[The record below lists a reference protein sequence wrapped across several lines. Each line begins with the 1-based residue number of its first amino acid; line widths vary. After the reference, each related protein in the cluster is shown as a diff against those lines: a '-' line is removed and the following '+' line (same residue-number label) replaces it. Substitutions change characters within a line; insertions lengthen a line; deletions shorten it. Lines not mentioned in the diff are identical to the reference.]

1 MVNKDIEDM
10 DIDEAEVSPASA
22 DTEEKSATESETYYD
37 AEPEE
42 DRSHAEP
49 PVKAGKYRA
58 FSIIFFLL
66 TAGGLFLGL
75 LGKFIPWLSPT
86 YYSGNAGLNDSLL
99 GFFLTRMKD
108 IASASFTALDA
119 IAVVAALV
127 LLATVLIS
135 VITLFISLFSARRAR
150 RAAALSGTVSLLSY
164 TLAFLWAICV
174 NSLTMPA
181 FSAEAVDVPVALITL
196 LLFVF
201 MTVFAI
207 IENGKAGLFSA
218 GIYLFSVISCFAIF
232 FPGSFTESH
241 FILLKTFTQNPIYNS
256 FVLAALAVIL
266 ATLVISVIAF
276 LHKRRGILF
285 IVLSS
290 LQLAVVLLLCIAGC
304 GLGKN
309 WSLQFFQN
317 GSLIPSLV
325 LIFASLG
332 AVLFAGLTLA
342 VQQKQRQLAAEED
355 EDEDYTEA
363 EFYDT
368 DDKDDTYDADDE
380 ETETV
385 PHEYATEAE
394 EDVTDEDYRYSDG
407 EGGEEPAEPEPF
419 HEEEMSA
426 FEREMFSLAEKGAEE
441 TPAEEESIPPAP
453 QYAPPPPAFRPVN
466 VYTDPTMQ
474 YVYDPFINE
483 LTPEEKDEFGD
494 LFIACKSGKFGDL
507 PVYHIGGDNREF
519 FDKVWIRYGLY
530 DMSPNLRDKI
540 FNYLR
545 RYRSKQQ

>member
-1 MVNKDIEDM
+1 MVNRDLEDM
-10 DIDEAEVSPASA
+10 DIDEADVSPDPT
-22 DTEEKSATESETYYD
+22 DTEEESSTESETYYD

-42 DRSHAEP
+42 DNSHAEP
-49 PVKAGKYRA
+49 PVRAGKYRA

-86 YYSGNAGLNDSLL
+86 YYSGNTGLNNSLL
-99 GFFLTRMKD
+99 GFFLTRMKG
-108 IASASFTALDA
+108 ITSASFTALDA
-119 IAVVAALV
+119 IAVVAAFV
-127 LLATVLIS
+127 LLVTVLIS

-207 IENGKAGLFSA
+207 VENGKAGIFSA
-218 GIYLFSVISCFAIF
+218 GIYLFSVISCFALF

-241 FILLKTFTQNPIYNS
+241 FILLKTFSSNPVYNS

-266 ATLVISVIAF
+266 VTLVISVIAF
-276 LHKRRGILF
+276 LHRRRGILF
-285 IVLSS
+285 ILLST
-290 LQLAVVLLLCIAGC
+290 LQLAAVLLLCIAGS

-317 GSLIPSLV
+317 GALLPSLV

-342 VQQKQRQLAAEED
+342 VQRKQKQLAEEE

-363 EFYDT
+363 DFYDT
-368 DDKDDTYDADDE
+368 DEEDDTYDDSDE
-380 ETETV
+380 ETETELPV
-385 PHEYATEAE
+385 DTDETE

-407 EGGEEPAEPEPF
+407 EGGEEPIEPEPS

-441 TPAEEESIPPAP
+441 SPAEEENVPPAP
-453 QYAPPPPAFRPVN
+453 QYAPPAPPFRPVN

-483 LTPEEKDEFGD
+483 LTPEEKNEFGD
-494 LFIACKSGKFGDL
+494 LFIACKSGRYGDL
-507 PVYHIGGDNREF
+507 PIYHIGGDNREF

>member
-10 DIDEAEVSPASA
+10 DIDEAGVSPASA
-22 DTEEKSATESETYYD
+22 DTEEESATESETYYD

-86 YYSGNAGLNDSLL
+86 YYSGNTGLNDSLL

-407 EGGEEPAEPEPF
+407 EGYEEPAEPEPF

-453 QYAPPPPAFRPVN
+453 QYAPPAPAFRPVN

>member
-1 MVNKDIEDM
+1 M
-10 DIDEAEVSPASA
+10 
-22 DTEEKSATESETYYD
+22 Y
-37 AEPEE
+37 
-42 DRSHAEP
+42 
-49 PVKAGKYRA
+49 
-58 FSIIFFLL
+58 
-66 TAGGLFLGL
+66 
-75 LGKFIPWLSPT
+75 FI
-86 YYSGNAGLNDSLL
+86 
-99 GFFLTRMKD
+99 
-108 IASASFTALDA
+108 
-119 IAVVAALV
+119 V
-127 LLATVLIS
+127 
-135 VITLFISLFSARRAR
+135 
-150 RAAALSGTVSLLSY
+150 SGTVSLLSY